1 MLYTDDW
8 NADQSVLPSQLHRAV
23 SKETGLTSDMERFN
37 KTW

>member
-8 NADQSVLPSQLHRAV
+8 DADQSVLLSKRHRAV
-23 SKETGLTSDMERFN
+23 GQETGLTSDMERFN